1 MPKQRIDLV
10 MVQRGLAQSRE
21 KAQAQIMAG
30 NVWIEG
36 RRVEKPSFPVDE
48 QAPIDLREEPAF
60 VSRGGYKLEKALGS
74 FQVPVQGRVAMDIG
88 AATGGFTDVL
98 LQAGAMRVYA
108 IDVGY
113 GQLDW
118 RLRNDP
124 RVVVMERT
132 NARYLKRDD
141 FPIPPDLCVMDVSF
155 ISIELILPAVMGIIG
170 TGGRIVSLV
179 KPQFEAGR
187 ENVGKKGVVRDPAV
201 HEAVLRCIHA
211 FIEVQGWCIQGIDY
225 SPITGPEGNIEF
237 LMDAVIRDGARERV
251 TPEGVSGIVTQAHEH
266 FLKKR

>member
-1 MPKQRIDLV
+1 MAKQRIDLV
-10 MVQRGLAQSRE
+10 MVQRGLAPSRE

-30 NVWIEG
+30 SVWIAG

-48 QAPIDLREEPAF
+48 QTEIDLRGEPSF
-60 VSRGGYKLEKALGS
+60 VSRGGYKLEKALQA
-74 FQVPVQGRVAMDIG
+74 FPVSVRDRVAMDIG

-98 LQAGAMRVYA
+98 LQAGAKRVYA

-141 FPIPPDLCVMDVSF
+141 FPMPPDLCVMDVSF

-170 TGGRIVSLV
+170 PEGRIVSLI

-201 HEAVLRCIHA
+201 HEAVLRRIHA
-211 FIEVQGWCIQGIDY
+211 FLETQGWRMRGIDF

-237 LMDAVIRDGARERV
+237 LMDAAAQADAG
-251 TPEGVSGIVTQAHEH
+251 GGIPAEALAAVVALAHEH
-266 FLKKR
+266 FAKKP